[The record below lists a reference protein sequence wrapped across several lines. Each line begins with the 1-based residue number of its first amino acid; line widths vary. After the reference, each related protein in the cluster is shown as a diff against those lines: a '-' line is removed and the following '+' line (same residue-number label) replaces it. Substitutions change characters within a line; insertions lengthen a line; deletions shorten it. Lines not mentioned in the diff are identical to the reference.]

1 MINNTHNILK
11 YCMCHTNDKILHV
24 INLFSIIIT
33 IIIKRLFR
41 KFNYKLLIGK
51 YFY

>member
-1 MINNTHNILK
+1 MINNTHNVLH
-11 YCMCHTNDKILHV
+11 YCMSHINDKILHV

-33 IIIKRLFR
+33 IVIKRLFR
-41 KFNYKLLIGK
+41 KFNYKVLKRK